1 MNKLKEFIQYYY
13 NYEIKLKKWHEI
25 CLIASV
31 GCIFFGV
38 PIVCLYLSGSFIK
51 NDISIL
57 IESVII
63 TIIGIAL
70 LGIYSAEYMRMNRG
84 GK

>member
-1 MNKLKEFIQYYY
+1 MNKLKEFIQSYC
-13 NYEIKLKKWHEI
+13 NYDIKLKKWHEI

-38 PIVCLYLSGSFIK
+38 PLICLYLSGSLIK
-51 NDISIL
+51 DDVSLLFESI
-57 IESVII
+57 II
-63 TIIGIAL
+63 TIMGIIL
-70 LGIYSAEYMRMNRG
+70 LGIYSAEYIRMNRG